1 MKKCSPIT
9 AKVSGNAHKA
19 PANQEVTIDAAGKV
33 RGNFTNVGKKS
44 K

>member
-9 AKVSGNAHKA
+9 AKVSGNANKA
-19 PANQEVTIDAAGKV
+19 PKTQEVTIDAAGKV
-33 RGNFTNVGKKS
+33 RGNFTNLGKKS